1 MGLRRDEG
9 APTVP
14 SVLPLLAAVALAAAP
29 PTARP
34 AEGTRARDPRD
45 SRDSIDRRRED
56 VAKEI
61 AALGAKLRSEI
72 EEHDVA
78 AVLAHVPES
87 GLRCG
92 NRVIPRERV
101 ARDLR
106 NEGSWVHGVVFGGS
120 GFRPP
125 RGTAASL
132 AELFK
137 SAREVALAVSFQ
149 ADPRAGPEGRP
160 CLEFRAK
167 DVATP
172 GAPLC
177 FERQGKAWW
186 LVESLYPC
194 G

>member
-1 MGLRRDEG
+1 LHERIGLRRDAS
-9 APTVP
+9 APTVL

-29 PTARP
+29 AARP
-34 AEGTRARDPRD
+34 AEGPRARD

-61 AALGAKLRSEI
+61 AALGTKLRSEI
-72 EEHDVA
+72 EKHDVA
-78 AVLAHVPES
+78 AVVARVPEA

-92 NRVIPRERV
+92 DRVIPRERV
-101 ARDLR
+101 ARDLQ
-106 NEGSWVHGVVFGGS
+106 NEGSWVHGIVFGGS

-125 RGTAASL
+125 RGTAPSL
-132 AELFK
+132 ADLFK

-160 CLEFRAK
+160 CLEFRSK
-167 DVATP
+167 DLATP
-172 GAPLC
+172 GSPLC